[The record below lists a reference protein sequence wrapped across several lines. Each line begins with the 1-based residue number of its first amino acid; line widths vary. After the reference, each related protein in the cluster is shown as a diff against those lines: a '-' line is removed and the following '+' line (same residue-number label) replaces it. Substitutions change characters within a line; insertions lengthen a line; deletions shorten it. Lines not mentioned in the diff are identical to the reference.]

1 MTYAA
6 LESEF
11 RREHSLPNANRRP
24 DVDGL
29 ERFDAT
35 SPPCTSSTRT
45 KHVSKNRPKRPSAS
59 KFRAGRDLRRAVPPR
74 DDVLRE
80 VVRAAVD
87 GRRLDVA
94 VRERRALVAQA
105 AAQAEV
111 ADLQAARL
119 HVDEQVRGLEV
130 AVDDARRVDV
140 VDAAERLVEEV
151 ELLVA
156 AEGRFGVDDAREVR
170 RRERRHDVEVLEV
183 RGVRRLDDV
192 VEPEHAG
199 VVPVA
204 HEAHLAQDP
213 LRVDGVLEDVRDL
226 LDRDV
231 VGRAEALARLGGRV
245 AGRRDAAVGA
255 GADLLDELVLGV
267 DLPRL
272 ARELHRRGPHR
283 VARLGP
289 ERAHPGIAGRV
300 VGGAALEGV
309 LREDDLEPRPG
320 AGEHVDLGAPRELD
334 GALGARD
341 ARLVEHPAGL
351 AVEVREPGPR
361 AVALP
366 VEREPALLPPHDALL
381 LEPPRLHRLHRL
393 VLWRAPGWRR
403 RRRGVIRVAGGGLGA
418 TAREFL
424 GRPRRP
430 VRRPGRTADL
440 VALQPGRDCCS
451 SRR

>member
-1 MTYAA
+1 M
-6 LESEF
+6 
-11 RREHSLPNANRRP
+11 
-24 DVDGL
+24 
-29 ERFDAT
+29 
-35 SPPCTSSTRT
+35 RT
-45 KHVSKNRPKRPSAS
+45 QHVSKNRPKRPSAS

-151 ELLVA
+151 ELLVG
-156 AEGRFGVDDAREVR
+156 AEGRLRVNHAREVR

-204 HEAHLAQDP
+204 HEAHLPEDP

-272 ARELHRRGPHR
+272 AGELDRRGPHR
-283 VARLGP
+283 VARLAP

-341 ARLVEHPAGL
+341 ARLVEHLAGFRF

-361 AVALP
+361 TVALP
-366 VEREPALLPPHDALL
+366 VEREPALLPPHDALF
-381 LEPPRLHRLHRL
+381 LEPPRLHRLHRS
-393 VLWRAPGWRR
+393 VLWW
-403 RRRGVIRVAGGGLGA
+403 AGGGVDDGGLFGSRVRGLGA
-418 TAREFL
+418 TRVSFGRRAAAADALHLLDVAADFARDK
-424 GRPRRP
+424 PRRLAARQLC
-430 VRRPGRTADL
+430 RRSG
-440 VALQPGRDCCS
+440 CS
-451 SRR
+451 